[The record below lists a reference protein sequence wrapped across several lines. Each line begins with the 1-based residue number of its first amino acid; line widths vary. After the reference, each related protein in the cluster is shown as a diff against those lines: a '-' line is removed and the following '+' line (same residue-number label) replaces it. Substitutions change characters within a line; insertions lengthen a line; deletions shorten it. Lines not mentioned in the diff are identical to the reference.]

1 MAMSIEIVK
10 LQKQKGSFS
19 IWIDESQSFKSSE
32 FKALLIPLNIKSEKI
47 VHSSVGPAEYIEE
60 ITTSQGVFCLSE
72 EFDECAGATV
82 YSNDIELMNKILSL
96 MLNSDLYH
104 VR

>member
-1 MAMSIEIVK
+1 MSMSIEIVK
-10 LQKQKGSFS
+10 LNKQKGRFS
-19 IWIDESQSFKSSE
+19 IWIDESQSFKSSQ
-32 FKALLIPLNIKSEKI
+32 FKNLLSPLNIKSEKI

-60 ITTSQGVFCLSE
+60 VTTNEGAFCLSE
-72 EFDECAGATV
+72 EFDEWAGATI
-82 YSNDIELMNKILSL
+82 YSDDTELMNKILNL

>member
-32 FKALLIPLNIKSEKI
+32 FKALLIPLNIKGEKI

-60 ITTSQGVFCLSE
+60 ITTNKGVFCLSE
-72 EFDECAGATV
+72 EFDECAGATI
-82 YSNDIELMNKILSL
+82 YSNDTELMNKILNL
-96 MLNSDLYH
+96 MLNSKLYH